1 MTRKLVLIFAF
12 SATILIILLLGGLV
26 IAKYKYPTL
35 IGLPPLPQDTMQVV
49 EKDTIKYEPTYEITK
64 EKLSDFEKRAK
75 EAEAYKEVA
84 KRLEEQILELQ
95 KLDSIKRS
103 QIVELQ
109 DSVLP
114 NKDLLIKESQ
124 TFSDYLQ
131 DSLSKLMAEKEKFKT
146 EAELIKEEKS
156 DLEKYIESEVDSL
169 EMENFKQFAKIYNS
183 ADPARVAGILET
195 MNEKDAAIILKNM
208 RTKNAG
214 KVIEAMDPK
223 KAALIML
230 LAEAK

>member
-26 IAKYKYPTL
+26 IGKYKYPTL
-35 IGLPPLPQDTMQVV
+35 IGLPPLPQDTMQL
-49 EKDTIKYEPTYEITK
+49 EKKDTINYEPTYEITK
-64 EKLSDFEKRAK
+64 EKLSEFEKRAK

-84 KRLEEQILELQ
+84 KRLESQILELQ

-103 QIVELQ
+103 EIIELK

-114 NKDLLIKESQ
+114 NKDLVIKESQ

-131 DSLSKLMAEKEKFKT
+131 DSLSKLISEKEKFKT
-146 EAELIKEEKS
+146 EAELAKQEKS
-156 DLEKYIESEVDSL
+156 ELEMYIESEVDSL

-195 MNEKDAAIILKNM
+195 MDERDAAIILKNM

-214 KVIEAMDPK
+214 KVIEAMNPE